1 MNLESWGRGREIS
14 FYFLFFIFLE
24 EKLQSQMAKR
34 MDVETGKKI
43 GKLGAIY
50 NKPYRVKGQA

>member
-1 MNLESWGRGREIS
+1 
-14 FYFLFFIFLE
+14 
-24 EKLQSQMAKR
+24 MAKR